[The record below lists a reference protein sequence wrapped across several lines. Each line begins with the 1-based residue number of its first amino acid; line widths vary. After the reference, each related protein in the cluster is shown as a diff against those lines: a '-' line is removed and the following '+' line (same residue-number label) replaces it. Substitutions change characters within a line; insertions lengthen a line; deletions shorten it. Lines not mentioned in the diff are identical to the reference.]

1 MWRSKIKKV
10 QMWDKAR
17 RTSYSY
23 LDICRYGQKLN
34 RLLITTYLTK
44 LVRALSKENCQNMIF
59 HKSYKLSIYMLSY
72 FDSFMHL
79 IRQLHILII
88 VIWNEL
94 LKWFYC
100 WYLYIHHKFRGY
112 LFLKAIRLTSHLVI
126 GNPFL
131 SLYLTFKLKISF
143 RQELRIP

>member
-1 MWRSKIKKV
+1 
-10 QMWDKAR
+10 MWDKAR

-79 IRQLHILII
+79 ISQLHILII
-88 VIWNEL
+88 VILNEL
-94 LKWFYC
+94 LEW
-100 WYLYIHHKFRGY
+100 
-112 LFLKAIRLTSHLVI
+112 
-126 GNPFL
+126 FL
-131 SLYLTFKLKISF
+131 SPTVDIFTFIINLGATYFSRRSDWRVIW
-143 RQELRIP
+143 